1 MLILHDGKQIQH
13 RDHTLI
19 AMIHIVHGTLAGLYS
34 STVNIPHMQCTS
46 HMTELLVR
54 VCLETFD
61 PYVNFRN

>member
-34 STVNIPHMQCTS
+34 STVNIPHMQYNKSYDRT
-46 HMTELLVR
+46 LGQGA
-54 VCLETFD
+54 FD